1 MQFSLKNLSIKTQVL
16 LPVFFIAFALAVT
29 LWLTNN
35 QLEHEQQQVTE
46 HTNAFVTYK
55 DTLAKIDD
63 RVYPLRISAVYAI
76 YDASR
81 RDALLN
87 VLEKSAGEI
96 HKDLDVMQQ
105 QKAFRNE
112 AKAARV
118 AIDNYI
124 NYSRQSVDVFTRKDE
139 GSISAAEY
147 NRFISEYKTYGE
159 DMVES
164 INQLSAAANEFAA
177 YEMELSAKQN
187 RNVLNM
193 AKVLVAAVLLFS
205 LVVAWILANI
215 IVSPI
220 ASLQEVMRK
229 LARGDLSATANID
242 GKNEIAQLGQDVN
255 QTAQQLST
263 TVQHLI
269 GISEE
274 VASASTELAAVMNQA
289 QANAQQELAEI
300 EQVAS
305 AVNELS
311 STADNVSDNAQLADS
326 TAREA
331 DQLAKSGLDVFSE
344 SNQASLQMSQAL
356 NDAAHVVQTLK
367 VQSEQISDVVE
378 VIRGVSEQTNLLALN
393 AAIEAAR
400 AGESGRGFAVVADE
414 VRLLAART
422 QESTGEIQTI
432 IEELQK
438 QSGLANDSMQ
448 ISLDMLSK
456 TNELSAQAN
465 DALTGITESVVNIND
480 ANTQVATAAEQQ
492 SQVTQDIN
500 RNVVNM
506 SELVNQNVAGI
517 CQSASA
523 SEELSKL
530 AEKQKAQL
538 AFFTL

>member
-1 MQFSLKNLSIKTQVL
+1 MHLSLKNLSIKIQVL
-16 LPVFFIAFALAVT
+16 LPVLFITFVLTIAL
-29 LWLTNN
+29 WFINN
-35 QLEHEQQQVTE
+35 ELKYEQQNVIK
-46 HTNAFVTYK
+46 HTNTFVNYK
-55 DTLAKIDD
+55 DALSKIDD
-63 RVYPLRISAVYAI
+63 QVYPLRINAVYAI
-76 YDASR
+76 YDESR
-81 RDALLN
+81 RDVLLSG
-87 VLEKSAGEI
+87 LEKNAVEI
-96 HKDLDVMQQ
+96 HKNLDVMQQ
-105 QKAFRNE
+105 QKALLDE
-112 AKAARV
+112 AKAARI

-147 NRFISEYKTYGE
+147 NRFLSEYDTYGE
-159 DMVES
+159 DMLES
-164 INQLSAAANEFAA
+164 LNQLSVATNEFAA
-177 YEMELSAKQN
+177 DEIALSAEQN
-187 RNVLNM
+187 QYVLNM
-193 AKVLVAAVLLFS
+193 AKIIVVTVLVLS
-205 LVVAWILANI
+205 LGVAWLLANI
-215 IVSPI
+215 IVKPI

-229 LARGDLSATANID
+229 LAQGDLTASANIG
-242 GKNEIAQLGQDVN
+242 GKNEIAQLSQDVN
-255 QTAQQLST
+255 QTAQQLRT
-263 TVQHLI
+263 TVQHLM

-274 VASASTELAAVMNQA
+274 VASASTELAAVMSQTES
-289 QANAQQELAEI
+289 NAQQELAEI

-311 STADNVSDNAQLADS
+311 STADNVSDNAQMADS

-331 DQLAKSGLDVFSE
+331 DQLAKLGLDVFSE
-344 SNQASLQMSQAL
+344 NKDASLQMGHAL
-356 NDAAHVVQTLK
+356 NDAAHVVQSLK
-367 VQSEQISDVVE
+367 MQSEQISDVIE

-422 QESTGEIQTI
+422 QDSTGEIQTI

-448 ISLDMLSK
+448 ISLDVLNK
-456 TNELSAQAN
+456 TNELTAKAN
-465 DALTGITESVVNIND
+465 DALMGITESVTSIND
-480 ANTQVATAAEQQ
+480 VNTQVATAAEQQ

-523 SEELSKL
+523 SEELSRL
-530 AEKQKAQL
+530 AEKQKEQL
-538 AFFTL
+538 SFFKL